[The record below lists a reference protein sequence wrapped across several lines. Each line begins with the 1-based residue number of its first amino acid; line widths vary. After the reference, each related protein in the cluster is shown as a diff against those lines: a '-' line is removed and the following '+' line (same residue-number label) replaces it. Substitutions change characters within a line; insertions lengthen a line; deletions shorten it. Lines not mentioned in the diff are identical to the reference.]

1 MLFIAEP
8 RLRPQ
13 KILLIQ
19 LLDTQLS
26 SPSPDIF
33 PASDICHRLPYLY
46 EIPYFSF
53 FTGVSTGSICLLWHF
68 TSPCCRKW
76 QNSTPFYG
84 WLIFLCVCTPHLLYS
99 FISGDLGWLHILAL
113 MNSSAVNNR
122 CQVSLQQTD
131 VHSFVNVQLGNCCI
145 IESCYQVLKEPAIL
159 VSLMT
164 HQFTLPSTVYPHQ
177 HLCLSFKKGVIQ
189 TGVRWFLFALVF
201 ICFSPNDFWYLAFF
215 IYFLYICILSNLCI
229 TGSFLCVCLFEDFAT
244 HSCPAW
250 NSLWSA
256 DWSCSRGNYAFWV
269 PGSQVCTTKSSYC
282 SF

>member
-1 MLFIAEP
+1 MYICGRMEGQWVCTQECNGHTAPKKVSNPLKLGLQALVSCLHWCWESNSVPLQEQYMLFIAEP
-8 RLRPQ
+8 RLRSR
-13 KILLIQ
+13 KLLLIQ

-26 SPSPDIF
+26 SPSSDIF

-46 EIPYFSF
+46 EIHYFSF
-53 FTGVSTGSICLLWHF
+53 FTGVSTDSICLLWHF

-164 HQFTLPSTVYPHQ
+164 APIYTAIYSVSSPA
-177 HLCLSFKKGVIQ
+177 
-189 TGVRWFLFALVF
+189 FAFVF
-201 ICFSPNDFWYLAFF
+201 
-215 IYFLYICILSNLCI
+215 
-229 TGSFLCVCLFEDFAT
+229 
-244 HSCPAW
+244 
-250 NSLWSA
+250 
-256 DWSCSRGNYAFWV
+256 
-269 PGSQVCTTKSSYC
+269 
-282 SF
+282 